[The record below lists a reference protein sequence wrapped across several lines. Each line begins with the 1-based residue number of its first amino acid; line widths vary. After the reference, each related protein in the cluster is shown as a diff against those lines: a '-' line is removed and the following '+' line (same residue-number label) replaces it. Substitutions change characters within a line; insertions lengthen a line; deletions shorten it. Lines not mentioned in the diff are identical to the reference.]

1 MDPRYPI
8 GNYEPAPFSEA
19 LKEERLADIKFL
31 PGLLEHAIENLDEAQ
46 LNTPYRDGGWTVRQV
61 VHHVSDSHFEIVVV
75 QNQQLLLFNTFDY
88 KTPEDFIYYI
98 LFAAEQL
105 QLNPEHFQLEL
116 LGKISESDKLYNI
129 AYQYIRNVSLLDV
142 SHVINPFTEA
152 ETREHF
158 ILLHS

>member
-1 MDPRYPI
+1 LVQR
-8 GNYEPAPFSEA
+8 
-19 LKEERLADIKFL
+19 
-31 PGLLEHAIENLDEAQ
+31 LLELSKNNDD
-46 LNTPYRDGGWTVRQV
+46 RKMFV
-61 VHHVSDSHFEIVVV
+61 HVSDSHFEIVVV

-116 LGKISESDKLYNI
+116 LGKIAENDSLYNI

-142 SHVINPFTEA
+142 SNVINPFTEA
-152 ETREHF
+152 ENREHF
-158 ILLHS
+158 ILLHA